1 MATLDAPVSHAELAA
16 MLAEDER
23 MALSFRDSTLAD
35 EQAVAID
42 YYEARPFGDEEEG
55 LSQVVT
61 PEVAEVVDYMTI
73 SVSRTI
79 VAGDRVVEFESAE
92 ADSEAAAEE
101 ATAAVTYCFLKQQD
115 GYRVIHDW
123 IQSGLIEKIGIAKT
137 CAEQH
142 AVVKK
147 HRGMFTEDGLALLH
161 ASGAEILAATDQ
173 GDGSFQVELSERTT
187 ETRFVDY
194 PVPSEE
200 FLFASRTRHEDD
212 SDYLCHRST
221 KSLSDLIAMGFDRD
235 LIEGLPADAMGV
247 SLDSRS
253 NARWLDETQVA
264 ATGMRRVWLREEY
277 KRVDLDGDGVAE
289 LVKVFRVDDV
299 ILEIEE
305 VDENPFVV
313 WCPFPRAHRM
323 VGHSL
328 ADKVMDLQRVKSVI
342 LRQQLNGLYLTNN
355 PRMYVPQ
362 DCMTDDTIDDLLTVR
377 PGGLV
382 RGKGPN
388 RPAPL
393 YEAFDMQK
401 GMTMLEY
408 ITGER
413 ESRTGITRLNQGLD
427 ADALNKTATGTALM
441 QAQGQQMEEYVARNF
456 AEALARLFAKKLR
469 LMAAVG
475 EPVAVKIDGQARRV
489 DPGRWPAGLSASVR
503 VGLGSGRKDQRLA
516 YRAQMLDMQKE
527 ALPAGLASKRTIF
540 KNLSAMV
547 RDAGLGIP
555 TDYFLDP
562 ASPEGQAAAAPGQP
576 APDADLM
583 RAQADA
589 ELQRQRLMFD
599 RQKAEAELTLGQ
611 QHGAAKLHAVREE
624 SALKL
629 QLERDKAAAEAAL
642 ARERMAMEFGLAER
656 RFQAEHIGGQR
667 KGRPRRRPPAPADD
681 IRAMRAGGALDQ

>member
-1 MATLDAPVSHAELAA
+1 MATLNAPLSHAELAA

-23 MALSFRDSTLAD
+23 MALSFRASALAD

-61 PEVAEVVDYMTI
+61 SDVAEVVDYMTI
-73 SVSRTI
+73 STSRTI

-92 ADSEAAAEE
+92 ADGEAAAEE
-101 ATAAVTYCFLKQQD
+101 ATAAVTYSFMKSQD

-137 CAEQH
+137 CVETHTKAE
-142 AVVKK
+142 
-147 HRGMFTEDGLALLH
+147 RRRGLASEEQLAALH
-161 ASGAEILAATDQ
+161 AGGAEIAAATDN
-173 GDGSFQVELSERTT
+173 GDGSFLIETIERT
-187 ETRFVDY
+187 EEVRFVDY
-194 PVPSEE
+194 PIPSEE
-200 FLFASRTRHEDD
+200 FLFAARTRHEDD
-212 SDYLCHRST
+212 SDYLCHRSA
-221 KSLSDLIAMGFDRD
+221 KSVSDLIAMGFERE
-235 LIEGLPADAMGV
+235 LVENLPGDATGV
-247 SLDSRS
+247 ALDSRTT
-253 NARWLDETQVA
+253 ARWLDEDARAPSGV
-264 ATGMRRVWLREEY
+264 RKLWLREEY
-277 KRVDLDGDGVAE
+277 KRVDLDGDGIAE
-289 LVKVFRVDDV
+289 LVKIFRIDTV
-299 ILEIEE
+299 ILEVEP

-328 ADKVMDLQRVKSVI
+328 ADKVMDLQRIKSVI

-362 DCMTDDTIDDLLTVR
+362 DCMTEDTIDDLLTVR
-377 PGGLV
+377 PGGIV
-382 RGKGPN
+382 RGKGMSKPE
-388 RPAPL
+388 PL
-393 YEAFDMQK
+393 YEAFDMSK

-469 LMAAVG
+469 LMVAVG
-475 EPVAVKIDGQARRV
+475 RPFAIRADGQARIV
-489 DPGRWPAGLSASVR
+489 DPARWPAGLAASAR
-503 VGLGSGRKDQRLA
+503 VGLGSGRKEQRLH

-527 ALPAGLASKRTIF
+527 ALAAGLASPRNIF

-547 RDAGLGIP
+547 RDAGLGVP
-555 TDYFLDP
+555 TDYFQDP
-562 ASPEGQAAAAPGQP
+562 ATAPGQAPP
-576 APDADLM
+576 APDGAAI

-589 ELQRQRLMFD
+589 AAQRERLMLE
-599 RQKAEAELTLGQ
+599 RQKAEAELALGREQ
-611 QHGAAKLHAVREE
+611 GQARLDALREE
-624 SALKL
+624 NALKL
-629 QLERDKAAAEAAL
+629 QHEREKALAELTL
-642 ARERMAMEFGLAER
+642 ARERMAMEYSLAER
-656 RFQAEHIGGQR
+656 RFAGAPG
-667 KGRPRRRPPAPADD
+667 RRRRGRRPAGD
-681 IRAMRAGGALDQ
+681 IQAMRGGGALDQ